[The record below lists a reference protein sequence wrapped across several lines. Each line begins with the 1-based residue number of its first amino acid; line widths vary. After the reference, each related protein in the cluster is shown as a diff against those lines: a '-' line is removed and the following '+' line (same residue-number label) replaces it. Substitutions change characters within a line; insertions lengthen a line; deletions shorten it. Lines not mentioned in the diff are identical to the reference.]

1 MLLSRLLALPM
12 ALFIAANAAGMDMDY
27 EGEIDIV
34 TGLPVTGSTAGD
46 TSSQQTVFLAD
57 GVSYDRT
64 AHMFSYSTPD
74 KSGYIRSSIADGMI
88 TTGNA
93 SVEIPDGLSVVL
105 YREGEAQPEM
115 DTSNIVDPG
124 GYALVLTNTDAQY
137 QILSFQIVPE
147 KTGEI
152 TSFEMPSGFSLQSL
166 EIDGEL
172 CDTAGK
178 SSVNMQTDGKYG
190 VTYRCDATGIDY
202 NLSLTVDHTPPE
214 VNLEGVTDGVAKG
227 PVTVTGIE
235 KSDQVTVTR
244 DNTKLTEPLLLSN
257 VLKTPGNY
265 RLVVTDDAG
274 NMVVKDFTIR
284 FYLNSQGLIF
294 TLITLA
300 AFAGIIIY
308 MYVSKKRLKVR

>member
-27 EGEIDIV
+27 EGEIDII
-34 TGLPVTGSTAGD
+34 TGLPVTDSVAEDTA
-46 TSSQQTVFLAD
+46 SQQTVFLAD

-64 AHMFSYSTPD
+64 AHKFSYSTPD
-74 KSGYIRSSIADGMI
+74 KSGYIRSSVADGMI
-88 TTGNA
+88 TTDTV
-93 SVEIPDGLSVVL
+93 SVEIPDGLSVSL
-105 YREGEAQPEM
+105 YCEGEPQPET

-124 GYALVLTNTDAQY
+124 GYALVLTNADAQY
-137 QILSFQIVPE
+137 QLLSFQIVPE
-147 KTGEI
+147 KTGAV

-166 EIDGEL
+166 EIDGEQRE
-172 CDTAGK
+172 TAGK
-178 SSVNMQTDGKYG
+178 SSVDMQTDGKYR

-202 NLSLTVDHTPPE
+202 NLSLTVDHTPPAIT
-214 VNLEGVTDGVAKG
+214 LEGVTDGTAKG
-227 PVTVTGIE
+227 PVTVNGIE

-244 DNTKLTEPLLLSN
+244 DKTRLTEPLLLTN

-265 RLVVTDDAG
+265 RIVVTDDAG
-274 NMVVKDFTIR
+274 NMTVEDFTIR

-294 TLITLA
+294 TLIALA
-300 AFAGIIIY
+300 AFAGVIIY